1 MSNLKLVGMSK
12 EVADSY
18 TETLAELTFNNKIM
32 INHLTEI
39 AKEYK
44 FIFKVNFGFYKR
56 ANLNRYHYNYMFIS
70 FLKRSMIL

>member
-39 AKEYK
+39 AKENTR
-44 FIFKVNFGFYKR
+44 FASVVVAVIEERLRKVF
-56 ANLNRYHYNYMFIS
+56 
-70 FLKRSMIL
+70 

>member
-39 AKEYK
+39 AKENTR
-44 FIFKVNFGFYKR
+44 FASVVVAVIEERLRKVKSDLSVKLWKPHF
-56 ANLNRYHYNYMFIS
+56 S
-70 FLKRSMIL
+70 